1 MTFLLEIGGVCKA
14 SYQCSNF
21 ISSLSVDPRAASI
34 SSILHVC
41 ILIGRGSNVIQ
52 VMLCRGLRE
61 GGCRLSC
68 VDFYRKGL
76 PGGWIL
82 VFKLGWRAYVNNA
95 ALDGVPD
102 ILHLRRFF
110 SEYLRLKLMNLWIL
124 RDFLVL
130 LIVSLLEF

>member
-1 MTFLLEIGGVCKA
+1 MTVLLEIGGVREA
-14 SYQCSNF
+14 SNQCSNF
-21 ISSLSVDPRAASI
+21 ISPLSVDPRAASI

-41 ILIGRGSNVIQ
+41 ILIGRGSNVVQ

-61 GGCRLSC
+61 GGSRLSC
-68 VDFYRKGL
+68 VDFYREGL
-76 PGGWIL
+76 PGGGIL

-102 ILHLRRFF
+102 ILHLRRIF
-110 SEYLRLKLMNLWIL
+110 SEYLRLKLMNLRVL
-124 RDFLVL
+124 RDSLV